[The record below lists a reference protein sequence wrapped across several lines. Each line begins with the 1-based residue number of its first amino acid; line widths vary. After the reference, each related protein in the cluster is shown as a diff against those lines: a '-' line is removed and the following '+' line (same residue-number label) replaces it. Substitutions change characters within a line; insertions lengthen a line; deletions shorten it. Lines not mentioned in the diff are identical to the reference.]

1 MRVEHD
7 LIQPGITQP
16 GGRWAVFSADQGA
29 FALALREV
37 AGPAVEIFS
46 IARDQHLLE
55 KQRRAFATRS
65 PGTTA
70 HFIQGDCTQ
79 RLDLRE
85 LEGVLLAD
93 VLHSIAL
100 DRHQGVLALLVSY
113 LRSGGKFLFIEREKR
128 RASFLV
134 PHPVDYESF
143 EFLAGSVGLRD
154 LSRIAIVPTGLWSAM
169 YTGFG
174 VRP

>member
-1 MRVEHD
+1 MRVQHD

-16 GGRWAVFSADQGA
+16 GGRWAVFSADAGA
-29 FALALREV
+29 FALALRQI
-37 AGPAVEIFS
+37 AGPTVEIFS
-46 IARDQHLLE
+46 IARDQHLLG
-55 KQRRAFATRS
+55 KQRRAFAERA
-65 PGTTA
+65 PDTTV

-93 VLHSIAL
+93 VLHAVPL
-100 DRHQGVLALLVSY
+100 ERHQGVLALLVSY
-113 LRSGGKFLFIEREKR
+113 LRSGGRFLFVEREKR

-143 EFLAGSVGLRD
+143 EFLAGTVGLRD
-154 LSRIAIVPTGLWSAM
+154 LRRIAILPPPLSTPM
-169 YTGFG
+169 YTPFG